1 MLVAVAIVVVMM
13 TLFTTIFQ
21 LATGAMAKQKG
32 LSENDQRVRL
42 VITMLRNDLASGP
55 TDRVTNMQTRQ
66 CRTFRII
73 IPYAAGE
80 TVAPKYPV
88 DGTSVN
94 ATTATATA
102 AATDRSGYFYI
113 SEGNPLDDTDDNLQ
127 LTVNVPASSND
138 RLFGRAAGL
147 FYDAANHY
155 GDQTLN
161 NPVGAPPALP
171 ALAPPGNWWPNQP
184 EFDDVLGV
192 PNQVGSSTTAEV
204 SYFLRNGTLYRR
216 VMLVRDPN
224 VSGPDAPSD
233 SSGNALLLNAYTV
246 AGGRNFWTDFDYSV
260 FYGVAGAPVFHGLG
274 DLAPTALNV
283 ASTLAS
289 PATRWGFDATSA
301 AGSGLGLP
309 IEYVGTGAG
318 ITYIGRYTHAETSD
332 PTFGYPALI
341 SAGNPMQYSYA
352 NNTLG
357 VANGAVTQYPNGTR
371 RGEDVLMSN
380 VLAFDI
386 KVWDPAAS
394 LGPDNAPGVA
404 GVDDDGLDLGNNG
417 TGIDDNGE
425 IGAFGSDDGAW
436 VDIGHS
442 GLQIGT
448 SYFGFYRKPLD
459 KSGNPNPAALPNQYF
474 SNPFGTPPTNRY
486 DTWGPNIK
494 SIDGINN
501 DLPPFRPIY
510 AGPDGKPGVAGQD
523 DDNNG
528 TIDDA
533 SELGWMGTNFVGP
546 HDDFAPLTAIKIT
559 IRFYDVTSNQVRDIS
574 GVFSLAYEQ

>member
-1 MLVAVAIVVVMM
+1 MKAKTDKLKSERRTFASPLASAGVLLPFARGGRGGGVGRYVRPNSPLTDPGAYAPGSPRFAFTLVEMLVAVAVVVVMM

-55 TDRVTNMQTRQ
+55 TDRVTNTQTRQ
-66 CRTFRII
+66 CRTFRIL
-73 IPYAAGE
+73 IPYGAGE
-80 TVAPKYPV
+80 TAPPIYPI

-94 ATTATATA
+94 GTITTAIATP
-102 AATDRSGYFYI
+102 TDRSGYFYI
-113 SEGNPLDDTDDNLQ
+113 SEGNPLDDTDDDLQ

-138 RLFGRAAGL
+138 RLFGRAAILLTDNTGNFGPAGTTAPSQL
-147 FYDAANHY
+147 VNGSLVPITPYPPS
-155 GDQTLN
+155 GGT
-161 NPVGAPPALP
+161 APPLVQ
-171 ALAPPGNWWPNQP
+171 APSVGSYFANQP
-184 EFDDVLGV
+184 EFDDILGV

-224 VSGPDAPSD
+224 VSTLDDHTPAD
-233 SSGNALLLNAYTV
+233 GNSIPLLLNAYTV

-274 DLAPTALNV
+274 DLAPTALNIG
-283 ASTLAS
+283 STLAS
-289 PATRWGFDATSA
+289 PGTRWGFDATSA
-301 AGSGLGLP
+301 AGAGLGLP
-309 IEYVGTGAG
+309 IEYVGG
-318 ITYIGRYTHAETSD
+318 TYIGRYTHAETSD

-352 NNTLG
+352 NTTLA

-394 LGPDNAPGVA
+394 LGPDNAPGIA
-404 GVDDDGLDLGNNG
+404 GVDDDGINLGNNA

-448 SYFGFYRKPLD
+448 NYFGFYKKPLD
-459 KSGNPNPAALPNQYF
+459 NTGSPNPLA
-474 SNPFGTPPTNRY
+474 TP
-486 DTWGPNIK
+486 K
-494 SIDGINN
+494 SIFQQPVRN
-501 DLPPFRPIY
+501 
-510 AGPDGKPGVAGQD
+510 AGDEPLRH
-523 DDNNG
+523 
-528 TIDDA
+528 
-533 SELGWMGTNFVGP
+533 LGAEHSVPEW
-546 HDDFAPLTAIKIT
+546 HDK
-559 IRFYDVTSNQVRDIS
+559 
-574 GVFSLAYEQ
+574 